1 MAKSPRWARALPAE
15 GAEVKDLTGKILVPG
30 LVDMHVHL
38 REPGYEFKED
48 IASGTRAA
56 AHGGFTG
63 VCSMPNTDPVADDG
77 AVIEYVKSRA
87 AEVGKCRVYPSGA
100 ITHGLKGEIIAR
112 DGRHGSHGAVAFTDD
127 GKGVQDAGMMRRA
140 MDYGKM
146 FGKVFMAHC
155 QDNGLVGDGQVNEG
169 VVSTRLGML
178 GWPAAGEELE
188 IARDIQ
194 LCELTGCRCISSTSP
209 RPRASR
215 WFARPRNPACP

>member
-1 MAKSPRWARALPAE
+1 MSTCTCICAN
-15 GAEVKDLTGKILVPG
+15 
-30 LVDMHVHL
+30 
-38 REPGYEFKED
+38 PGYEFKED

-100 ITHGLKGEIIAR
+100 MHPTVSKGEIIAEMG
-112 DGRHGSHGAVAFTDD
+112 DMVAHGAVAFTDD
-127 GKGVQDAGMMRRA
+127 GKGVQDAGMMRRV

-155 QDNGLVGDGQVNEG
+155 QDDGLVGDGQVNEG
-169 VVSTRLGML
+169 VVSTRLGYARL
-178 GWPAAGEELE
+178 ASCRRG
-188 IARDIQ
+188 ARDRCATSQ
-194 LCELTGCRCISSTSP
+194 LC
-209 RPRASR
+209 RAHGLPVAHPAHHHKAKGLEMVR
-215 WFARPRNPACP
+215 EGQGIAACP